1 MHPIIRSDI
10 LLWCEFTLVPCS
22 QHGLGAE
29 VHKEVKDMRKY
40 EVMYI
45 IRPDLEQEAVQ
56 AAVDKF
62 QGIISNGGEIT
73 KHDVMGKRRLA
84 YEIKK
89 FRDGVFVLVNFN
101 ATPEVIAELERLM
114 KISDEVIRYLITN
127 DVA

>member
-1 MHPIIRSDI
+1 
-10 LLWCEFTLVPCS
+10 
-22 QHGLGAE
+22 
-29 VHKEVKDMRKY
+29 MRKY

-45 IRPDLEQEAVQ
+45 IRPDIEQEAVQ
-56 AAVDKF
+56 AAVEKF

-73 KHDVMGKRRLA
+73 KHDVQGKRRLA

-89 FRDGVFVLVNFN
+89 FRDGVYVLVNFT
-101 ATPEVIAELERLM
+101 AEPAVVTELERLM

>member
-1 MHPIIRSDI
+1 
-10 LLWCEFTLVPCS
+10 
-22 QHGLGAE
+22 
-29 VHKEVKDMRKY
+29 MRKY

-45 IRPDLEQEAVQ
+45 IRPDIEQEAVQ

-73 KHDVMGKRRLA
+73 KHDVQGKRRLA

-89 FRDGVFVLVNFN
+89 FRDGFYVLVNFT
-101 ATPEVIAELERLM
+101 AEPAVVTELERIM

>member
-1 MHPIIRSDI
+1 
-10 LLWCEFTLVPCS
+10 
-22 QHGLGAE
+22 
-29 VHKEVKDMRKY
+29 MRKY

-45 IRPDLEQEAVQ
+45 IRPDIEQEAVQ
-56 AAVDKF
+56 AAVEKF

-73 KHDVMGKRRLA
+73 KHDVQGKKRLA

-89 FRDGVFVLVNFN
+89 FRDGVYVLVNFN
-101 ATPEVIAELERLM
+101 AEPAVVSELERLM

>member
-1 MHPIIRSDI
+1 
-10 LLWCEFTLVPCS
+10 
-22 QHGLGAE
+22 
-29 VHKEVKDMRKY
+29 MRKY

-45 IRPDLEQEAVQ
+45 IRPDIEQEAVQ
-56 AAVDKF
+56 AAVEKF

-73 KHDVMGKRRLA
+73 KHDVQGKRRLA

-89 FRDGVFVLVNFN
+89 FRDGVYVLVNFS
-101 ATPEVIAELERLM
+101 AEPAVVTELERLM

>member
-1 MHPIIRSDI
+1 
-10 LLWCEFTLVPCS
+10 
-22 QHGLGAE
+22 
-29 VHKEVKDMRKY
+29 MRKY

-45 IRPDLEQEAVQ
+45 IRPDVEQEVVQ
-56 AAVDKF
+56 ATVDKF

-73 KHDVMGKRRLA
+73 KHEVQGKRRLA

-89 FRDGVFVLVNFN
+89 FRDGVYVLVNFN
-101 ATPEVIAELERLM
+101 AEPAVVTELERLM

>member
-1 MHPIIRSDI
+1 
-10 LLWCEFTLVPCS
+10 
-22 QHGLGAE
+22 
-29 VHKEVKDMRKY
+29 MRKY

-45 IRPDLEQEAVQ
+45 IRPDIEQEAVQ
-56 AAVDKF
+56 AAVEKF

-73 KHDVMGKRRLA
+73 KHDVQGKRRLA

-89 FRDGVFVLVNFN
+89 FRDGVYVLVNFT
-101 ATPEVIAELERLM
+101 AEPAVVTELERIM

>member
-1 MHPIIRSDI
+1 
-10 LLWCEFTLVPCS
+10 
-22 QHGLGAE
+22 
-29 VHKEVKDMRKY
+29 MRKY

-56 AAVDKF
+56 AAVEKF
-62 QGIISNGGEIT
+62 QGIITNNGGEIT

-89 FRDGVFVLVNFN
+89 FRDGHYVLVHFN
-101 ATPEVIAELERLM
+101 GNNDVVNELDRVL
-114 KISDEVIRYLITN
+114 KISDEIIRFLIVK

>member
-1 MHPIIRSDI
+1 
-10 LLWCEFTLVPCS
+10 
-22 QHGLGAE
+22 
-29 VHKEVKDMRKY
+29 MRKY

-45 IRPDLEQEAVQ
+45 IRPDIEQEAVQ

-62 QGIISNGGEIT
+62 QGIISNGGGEIT
-73 KHDVMGKRRLA
+73 NHDVTKRCLA

-89 FRDGVFVLVNFN
+89 FRDGSFVLVNFT
-101 ATPEVIAELERLM
+101 AEPAVVTELERIM